1 MISLRSSTRTSSNL
15 LRLFP
20 ASLRSYAATPPTSQ
34 STALEGQAIN
44 RNVVPGATIGGGQL
58 SERETVYPH
67 TRPAPRFTPVV
78 PLGSAPIPGG
88 GRWSGVQTGARSL
101 LLPPPGTPEGQPGEI
116 GLGIYKGTEWDLF
129 KWEISE
135 KGLHWK
141 VPLFMAITMSGV
153 FLLYFNDRYLFG
165 PPAKPAGDYSMEE
178 DKSRDAAYR
187 VRLAEIAAREK
198 AAQLK
203 AEAIA
208 AESLSNKLE
217 SAKDEARD
225 KVEDLGESL
234 LSSTSSQLQVLVS
247 LLSVQ
252 LPNFGKLIL
261 PVLFPWLLQ
270 SEKFQNLKS
279 KVA

>member
-1 MISLRSSTRTSSNL
+1 MI
-15 LRLFP
+15 
-20 ASLRSYAATPPTSQ
+20 
-34 STALEGQAIN
+34 
-44 RNVVPGATIGGGQL
+44 L
-58 SERETVYPH
+58 S
-67 TRPAPRFTPVV
+67 
-78 PLGSAPIPGG
+78 
-88 GRWSGVQTGARSL
+88 
-101 LLPPPGTPEGQPGEI
+101 
-116 GLGIYKGTEWDLF
+116 
-129 KWEISE
+129 
-135 KGLHWK
+135 
-141 VPLFMAITMSGV
+141 ITMSGV

-203 AEAIA
+203 AEVRSLSFSLVDSNDASFEAGMLIEFALSPFRSHQAIA